1 MEREKKALQEYVE
14 NDARETK
21 ARLDAENKRIQEKL
35 DREAAELKK
44 KIQDADEEKEEEMKI
59 LQQKIDLERKMLNDK
74 MEREKEE
81 LAEEM
86 ERAEA
91 DRKRET
97 ANLKSRMEEEAKQT
111 QNGIVTMFERLKGEN
126 ESRKTE
132 IHGLKDI
139 LVRENEKLARD
150 QMLLDQKLVTGLGDL
165 NDKLDQGIDT
175 CRKEIKKS
183 SDSLTDTIKADK
195 KEIKEKI
202 DDEYADLKRKVEM
215 DSNEMRDK
223 MQSDKKA
230 IVIKLEEA
238 EDERQKEAKLIRTQL
253 QREREETREA
263 MANES
268 KHLQDQVD
276 GNTRDL
282 MEIIKKEKA
291 ERERDVESVKRKMD
305 DEKQELQLSIDRDR
319 DNLTKRL
326 NEEHDQRRIEQMEV
340 QQRLENN
347 EKSGKSDMQELFNRV
362 KRYEE
367 EARID
372 NDEVRNALTRA
383 MSNVDEKIL
392 RDKKELRECLD
403 HEAMELNKRV
413 DKANM
418 ERLNESA
425 DVQTKL
431 GMLGK
436 SASRHLDNLKHK
448 LQLETQNL
456 LELMQKSC
464 SVAFNAHRD
473 EGHTDGGECYV
484 TFTSCTVNIGNGF
497 VPRSGIFQCPE
508 PGLYFFTLTV
518 CTYDG
523 KKCLLILRKNEKDVC
538 AMIDQDGN
546 ENRGKTMISQTCM
559 MELEIGDRVQVYAV
573 TGTGLSD
580 MKNSHYTQF
589 SGVILRPSPE
599 TVRSAIRQAA
609 QAEEDDISIR
619 ESFRGFTPTP
629 SAVELRA
636 ASRQRSVVRNIEPTP
651 TATEGQ
657 KVNGLPESVPV
668 STSVPQTPPQAAPQ
682 QNGVPAQPKEAAPIT
697 PPVPVTPKE
706 RTKKKDKEDKKEKE
720 EDKEKDKDKPQQSY
734 LALTG
739 LGGEKKAAKPA
750 ESAKPS
756 PTPAAAG
763 PANGGET
770 AAVKTPAAAKKSE
783 SSGFYSFLKR

>member
-1 MEREKKALQEYVE
+1 
-14 NDARETK
+14 
-21 ARLDAENKRIQEKL
+21 
-35 DREAAELKK
+35 
-44 KIQDADEEKEEEMKI
+44 
-59 LQQKIDLERKMLNDK
+59 
-74 MEREKEE
+74 
-81 LAEEM
+81 
-86 ERAEA
+86 
-91 DRKRET
+91 
-97 ANLKSRMEEEAKQT
+97 
-111 QNGIVTMFERLKGEN
+111 
-126 ESRKTE
+126 
-132 IHGLKDI
+132 
-139 LVRENEKLARD
+139 
-150 QMLLDQKLVTGLGDL
+150 
-165 NDKLDQGIDT
+165 
-175 CRKEIKKS
+175 
-183 SDSLTDTIKADK
+183 
-195 KEIKEKI
+195 
-202 DDEYADLKRKVEM
+202 
-215 DSNEMRDK
+215 
-223 MQSDKKA
+223 
-230 IVIKLEEA
+230 
-238 EDERQKEAKLIRTQL
+238 
-253 QREREETREA
+253 

-291 ERERDVESVKRKMD
+291 ERERDVASAKRLME
-305 DEKQELQLSIDRDR
+305 DEKKELQLSIDRDR
-319 DNLTKRL
+319 DNLSKRL
-326 NEEHDQRRIEQMEV
+326 SEEHDQRRIEQMEV

-372 NDEVRNALTRA
+372 NDEVRQALNRSLA
-383 MSNVDEKIL
+383 NMDEKIIK
-392 RDKKELRECLD
+392 DKKELREHLD
-403 HEAMELNKRV
+403 TEAMEINKRV
-413 DKANM
+413 DKSNM

-425 DVQTKL
+425 DIQAKL

-508 PGLYFFTLTV
+508 PGLYLFSLTV

-629 SAVELRA
+629 SAAELRA
-636 ASRQRSVVRNIEPTP
+636 AS
-651 TATEGQ
+651 
-657 KVNGLPESVPV
+657 
-668 STSVPQTPPQAAPQ
+668 
-682 QNGVPAQPKEAAPIT
+682 
-697 PPVPVTPKE
+697 
-706 RTKKKDKEDKKEKE
+706 
-720 EDKEKDKDKPQQSY
+720 QS
-734 LALTG
+734 
-739 LGGEKKAAKPA
+739 
-750 ESAKPS
+750 
-756 PTPAAAG
+756 
-763 PANGGET
+763 
-770 AAVKTPAAAKKSE
+770 
-783 SSGFYSFLKR
+783 R